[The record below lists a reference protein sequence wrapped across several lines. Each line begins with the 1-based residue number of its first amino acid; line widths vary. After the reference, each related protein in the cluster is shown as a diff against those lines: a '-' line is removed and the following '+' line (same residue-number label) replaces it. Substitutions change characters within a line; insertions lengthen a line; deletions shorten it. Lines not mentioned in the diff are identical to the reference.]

1 MAHRVILN
9 LNVFS
14 STPLYA
20 QVADELK
27 DAIFRRVL
35 KQGERL
41 PSIRDLAKQLQIS
54 VITVREAI
62 EKLVEAGIVESRH
75 GSGNFVSL
83 NLPAPNTA
91 SVTENFEPLQFTQSR
106 YESTYHDLDSS
117 LPWSTEVRE
126 LNRSFNESA
135 FHPWWDA
142 STRYEF
148 RVYEPIAPVDNLHY
162 RKGLSGWAKLSG
174 LASDTMTDPRGSYPL
189 RHELSRWLNKSR
201 NLECTP
207 DEVFI
212 TSGAQQGRDLLARIL
227 TNQNDQVLIEEPA
240 SITDLLAYA
249 SKGAKLIHVPMQ
261 HDGIDVSELE
271 RNKSAVVAHLIST
284 AHFPSGSSMSL
295 LKRQQVVNWSAENE
309 VVIVEDAYGA
319 GFYHVAPIAPT
330 LFQLARQHEKKPCVA
345 YIGSL
350 SQFLTPALRLG
361 FVVLPKR
368 LQQSWI
374 RTKWLVDRHTSSFA
388 QQVAL
393 KMLVDGHLEEDALRI
408 AQAARSRR
416 LAMLEGLRQ
425 YPEDLISFTPV
436 EAGFQQSFWFKKP
449 IDDILVF
456 EKCLAA
462 GIGVIP
468 ISPYFRK
475 CEPRPGLSLSF
486 MHMNEEKIA
495 LGLREL
501 LAVIQSVQDSASIVV
516 PQQFSPIEVFPNGV
530 GFVDANYSA
539 GLSS

>member
-20 QVADELK
+20 QVADQLK
-27 DAIFRRVL
+27 DTIARRVL

-75 GSGNFVSL
+75 GSGNFVSMS
-83 NLPAPNTA
+83 LPFPSSAHA
-91 SVTENFEPLQFTQSR
+91 EESFEPIQFSQSR
-106 YESTYHDLDSS
+106 YESTYHDLDND

-142 STRYEF
+142 ATRYEF
-148 RVYEPIAPVDNLHY
+148 RVYEPIEPVDQLHY

-174 LASDTMTDPRGSYPL
+174 LASETMTDPRGSLPL
-189 RHELSRWLNKSR
+189 RHELCRWLNQSR

-240 SITDLLAYA
+240 SITDLLAYL
-249 SKGAKLIHVPMQ
+249 SKGARPVYVKMEE
-261 HDGIDVSELE
+261 DGLDISQLE
-271 RNKSAVVAHLIST
+271 KNKSAVLAHLIST
-284 AHFPSGSSMSL
+284 AHFPSGSTMSQA
-295 LKRQQVVNWSAENE
+295 KREKVVDWAAEND

-330 LFQLARQHEKKPCVA
+330 LFQLARQHAKKPCVA

-350 SQFLTPALRLG
+350 SQFLNPALRLG

-368 LQQSWI
+368 LHQSFI

-416 LAMLEGLRQ
+416 SAMLAGLRQ
-425 YPEDLISFTPV
+425 FPEDLISFTPV

-449 IDDILVF
+449 IDDLLIF
-456 EKCLAA
+456 EKCLTA

-468 ISPYFRK
+468 ISPYFRNG
-475 CEPRPGLSLSF
+475 EPRSGLSLSF
-486 MHMNEEKIA
+486 MHMTEEKIQ
-495 LGLREL
+495 LGLAEL
-501 LAVIQSVQDSASIVV
+501 LTVIKSVANATAL
-516 PQQFSPIEVFPNGV
+516 PQPANPIEVFPQDP
-530 GFVDANYSA
+530 GFVQA
-539 GLSS
+539 GHLLV

>member
-27 DAIFRRVL
+27 DAILRRVL

-75 GSGNFVSL
+75 GSGNFVSM
-83 NLPAPNTA
+83 NLPFPNTA
-91 SVTENFEPLQFTQSR
+91 YATENFEPLQFSQSR
-106 YESTYHDLDSS
+106 YESTYYDLDNSM
-117 LPWSTEVRE
+117 PWSTEVRE

-135 FHPWWDA
+135 FHPWWDS

-148 RVYEPIAPVDNLHY
+148 RVYEPIEPVDHLHY

-174 LASDTMTDPRGSYPL
+174 LASETMSDPRGSYPL
-189 RHELSRWLNKSR
+189 RHELCRWLNKSR

-212 TSGAQQGRDLLARIL
+212 TSGAQQARDLLARIL

-249 SKGAKLIHVPMQ
+249 SKGARPAYISME
-261 HDGIDVSELE
+261 HDGLDLAELE
-271 RNKSAVVAHLIST
+271 RNRSVVVAHLIST
-284 AHFPSGSSMSL
+284 AHFPTGSTMSL
-295 LKRQQVVNWSAENE
+295 AKRERVVDWAAEND

-330 LFQLARQHEKKPCVA
+330 LFQLARQHGKKPCVA

-350 SQFLTPALRLG
+350 SQFLNPALRLG

-368 LQQSWI
+368 LHQSWI

-416 LAMLEGLRQ
+416 LTMLAGLRQ
-425 YPEDLISFTPV
+425 YPEDLISFAPV

-449 IDDILVF
+449 VDDLLVF
-456 EKCLAA
+456 EKCLTA

-468 ISPYFRK
+468 ISPYFRN
-475 CEPRPGLSLSF
+475 CEAKSGLSLSF
-486 MHMNEEKIA
+486 MHMTEEKIA

-501 LAVIQSVQDSASIVV
+501 LTVIESVPNAVTV
-516 PQQFSPIEVFPNGV
+516 PQLANRIEVFPSEV
-530 GFVDANYSA
+530 GYVEA
-539 GLSS
+539 GHSLGLTS